1 MYTLHTHEKEASD
14 VKKRILPMFL
24 ALVMLLTLLP
34 APLASAAGT
43 SVYNGTNY
51 STDYTTWRQGDP
63 AWGKTPLG
71 DLHTFGGSGCLIS
84 SIAVLMCHS
93 GAYDPASLNPGTLR
107 DWLDKQG
114 YISHSQTSSQDALLS
129 FGQITYNT
137 SPRFYFTNQEFFSTD
152 TPMADIALRVS
163 QLQASGY
170 YVIARVKY
178 SGHFVAVDQVVGS
191 DVKIFDSGASAK
203 KLLSEYNGTIGGLI
217 CFKANLS
224 GKDTV
229 LPAFGLPTAPKVADL
244 ADAYGTGDKI
254 AISWGAA
261 NLATHYNLYVEQKQ
275 ANGSWKENYRYHF
288 YVISPFSL
296 EPLPAGTYRV
306 KVQATNANANPW
318 TYTNSDWQT
327 FQVKQGYLTVT
338 YDANGGTVANKY
350 QLAQAWTKY
359 QLPTPTKSG
368 AAFLG
373 WYNAS
378 GKPVNNSSLISTTSG
393 HTLTAKWTNT
403 GVGFHKNASY
413 NGIFWDVPKNAW
425 YYDSIANVYAYGL
438 MNGVEP
444 TKFEPTSQVTAAQT
458 ITLAARMRKLFV
470 SGSGSFASTS
480 PWYKAY
486 SDYALSQGII
496 GNLPADINGTLTRQE
511 FAAMIANALPNEAL
525 PAVNIVPFG
534 SIPDVYR
541 SDASIYKLYRAG
553 ILAGNDSA
561 GTFLPNAP
569 ITRAEV
575 ATILVRMADPNARVL
590 FSLS

>member
-1 MYTLHTHEKEASD
+1 MR
-14 VKKRILPMFL
+14 KRMLPAFL
-24 ALVMLLTLLP
+24 ALVMVLTLLP

-63 AWGKTPLG
+63 AWGSTPLG

-137 SPRFYFTNQEFFSTD
+137 SPRFYFTNQEFFDTS
-152 TPMADIALRVS
+152 TPMSEIASKVS
-163 QLQASGY
+163 QLRASGY

-191 DVKIFDSGASAK
+191 DVKIFDSGAAAK

-224 GKDTV
+224 GKDTI
-229 LPAFGLPTAPKVADL
+229 LPNVALPSAPKMAKPADV
-244 ADAYGTGDKI
+244 YGTGDSI
-254 AISWGAA
+254 SISWGATSQT
-261 NLATHYNLYVEQKQ
+261 THYNMYVEQKQ
-275 ANGSWKENYRYHF
+275 ADGTWKADYQYHF
-288 YVISPFSL
+288 YVTSPASL
-296 EPLPAGTYRV
+296 NPLPPGTYRV

-318 TYTNSDWQT
+318 TYTNSDWHT

-338 YDANGGTVANKY
+338 YDANGGTVSNQY
-350 QLAQAWTKY
+350 QLTQPWSTY
-359 QLPTPTKSG
+359 QLPTPTKTG

-373 WYNAS
+373 WYTPA
-378 GKPVNNSSLISTTSG
+378 GKLVNNSSVISTTSG
-393 HTLTAKWTNT
+393 HTLTAKWTTT
-403 GVGFHKNASY
+403 GVGFHKTAAY
-413 NGIFWDVPKNAW
+413 NGIFTDVPKTAW
-425 YYDSIANVYAYGL
+425 YYNSIASVYAYGL
-438 MNGVEP
+438 MNGVET
-444 TKFEPTSQVTAAQT
+444 TKFHPNDQVTAAQT
-458 ITLAARMRKLFV
+458 ITLAARMRKIFTT
-470 SGSGSFASTS
+470 GSGAFSSTS
-480 PWYKAY
+480 PWHKAY

-496 GNLPADINGTLTRQE
+496 GNVPANMNATLTRQE
-511 FAAMIANALPNEAL
+511 FAAIVANALPTEAL
-525 PAVNIVPFG
+525 PAVNNVPSG

-541 SDASIYKLYRAG
+541 SDAAIYKLYRAG
-553 ILAGNDSA
+553 ILAGNDSF
-561 GTFLPNAP
+561 GTFRPNDP

-590 FSLS
+590 FTLG